1 MRVVGRAMRAM
12 RMQIVGSVAGTA
24 GLIGFVRVGGGRVYA
39 DEWVEV
45 SVHARGGEVATARP

>member
-1 MRVVGRAMRAM
+1 MRAM